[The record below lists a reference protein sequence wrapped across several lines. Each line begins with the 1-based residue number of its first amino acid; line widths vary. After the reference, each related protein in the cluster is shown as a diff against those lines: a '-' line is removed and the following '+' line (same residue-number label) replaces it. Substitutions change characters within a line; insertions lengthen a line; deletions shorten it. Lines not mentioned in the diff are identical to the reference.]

1 MSEHAPAVGASVVV
15 PVGVVDNALT
25 RQLRALTLQESAPHF
40 EIVLSRNTAD
50 HDAARRLDRLVGE
63 FGDDRVRIVVAT
75 DHVGAAY
82 ARNVGAQCARGETLA
97 FCDADD
103 VAHPAWL
110 ARLSAALGHYD
121 AVGGRLID
129 RGLSKQLQQARPPTT
144 PDKLPS
150 FLGVPY
156 IPTCSLATRRTVYE
170 AVGGFDE
177 TLVRCEDIA
186 FGWVAST
193 KGFTLGFAKDA
204 LLDYYHRP
212 GVLPMLRQ
220 HYWYGKGM
228 SQVLKR
234 YGLPQA
240 DGWSSPT
247 GIGLLRPNS
256 QPGEPGQHRSV
267 AWHLRRASL
276 GAGRF
281 VGLVQERTYR
291 RRQNLKIR

>member
-1 MSEHAPAVGASVVV
+1 MTERAVGASVVV
-15 PVGVVDNALT
+15 PVGVVDDALT
-25 RQLRALTLQESAPHF
+25 RQLRALTGQESAPPY
-40 EIVLSRNTAD
+40 EVVLSRNTAD
-50 HDAARRLDRLVGE
+50 HDATQRLDRIVAE
-63 FGDDRVRIVVAT
+63 IGDERVRVVVAT
-75 DHVGAAY
+75 EHVGAAY
-82 ARNVGAQCARGETLA
+82 ARNVGARCARGETLA

-103 VAHPAWL
+103 VAHRTWL
-110 ARLSAALGHYD
+110 ARLSDALGHYD

-129 RGLSKQLQQARPPTT
+129 RGLSNRLRQARPPTT
-144 PDKLPS
+144 PDELPS

-156 IPTCSLATRRTVYE
+156 IPTCSLATRRTVFE

-177 TLVRCEDIA
+177 SLVRCEDIA

-193 KGFTLGFAKDA
+193 KGFALGFATDA

-228 SQVLKR
+228 SQVLNR
-234 YGLPQA
+234 YGLPQS

-247 GIGLLRPNS
+247 GIDLLRPNS
-256 QPGEPGQHRSV
+256 QPGKPGQSRPL

-276 GAGRF
+276 AVGRV
-281 VGLVQERTYR
+281 VGLLQERIAER
-291 RRQNLKIR
+291 R